1 MPIPVP
7 PLAFIAIIVAVVIYM
22 VHTRRQSPPASCT
35 TDNDCADGK
44 SCNAAGQCGASKAP
58 PGSGSSCYQ
67 WSSFNPKTSGVPSW
81 LVGVGDNPLYAN
93 ANKMLVPTGAQL
105 ADGSYVVGFTNVNST
120 DMDYGLT
127 SYMTTDGQTPMQ
139 NLPVVYGLKTTA
151 ATCPTTFQSTTDPS
165 NALKYNGLPVC
176 RNFSSD
182 SPLSMFT
189 PYDTAKN
196 KCTVWDLGGTND
208 FRLIQDVKVA

>member
-1 MPIPVP
+1 MPIPVL
-7 PLAFIAIIVAVVIYM
+7 PLALIAIIVAVVIYI
-22 VHTRRQSPPASCT
+22 VHKRQQSPPASCT

-44 SCNAAGQCGASKAP
+44 SCASGQCVAPKAP
-58 PGSGSSCYQ
+58 PQTGSSCYQ

-81 LVGVGDNPLYAN
+81 LVGVGDNPVNLIN
-93 ANKMLVPTGAQL
+93 NKRLVPTGAQL
-105 ADGSYVVGFTNVNST
+105 ADGSYAVGFTNVDST

-127 SYMTTDGQTPMQ
+127 TYMTTDGHTPMQ

-165 NALKYNGLPVC
+165 NALKFNGLPVC

-182 SPLSMFT
+182 SPISMFT
-189 PYDTAKN
+189 RYDTAN
-196 KCTVWDLGGTND
+196 NQCTVWRLGGADD